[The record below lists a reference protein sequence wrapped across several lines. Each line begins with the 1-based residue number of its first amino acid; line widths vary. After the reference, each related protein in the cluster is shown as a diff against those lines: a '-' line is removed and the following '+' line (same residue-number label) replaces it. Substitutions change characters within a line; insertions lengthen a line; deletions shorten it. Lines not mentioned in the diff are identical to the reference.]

1 MLVAW
6 HAWHRHDTAW
16 DSRVQIRLGL
26 SREECT
32 LEIRMNYL
40 YRRIMSTNQA
50 IWNLKGIFVDQW
62 SPPPNWISAI
72 QWFVQPWEQSAK
84 SERLDHQIFAQLSI
98 DCATAHWVGVCH
110 RLLVLGCWSLRVSA
124 QRQSAFLKTCAEM
137 TLNYNTF
144 NWAGRCD
151 KVEKLRHFGA
161 RQTSHA
167 MRLWDGTCLN
177 TISCYIFEWPS
188 TNPRLFCVLTYHRAS
203 TRRVD
208 VIFGKGSAFVFWFH
222 RRQPA
227 MLFGLK
233 LS

>member
-1 MLVAW
+1 MI
-6 HAWHRHDTAW
+6 TASKLNQCYSVVCAAMGAISQEW
-16 DSRVQIRLGL
+16 PNLCTAVNRLCD
-26 SREECT
+26 CT
-32 LEIRMNYL
+32 LSGSLPSLAGAEVLESESIGTKT
-40 YRRIMSTNQA
+40 IS
-50 IWNLKGIFVDQW
+50 IFENTRWDD
-62 SPPPNWISAI
+62 I
-72 QWFVQPWEQSAK
+72 K
-84 SERLDHQIFAQLSI
+84 L
-98 DCATAHWVGVCH
+98 
-110 RLLVLGCWSLRVSA
+110 
-124 QRQSAFLKTCAEM
+124 
-137 TLNYNTF
+137 NTF

-188 TNPRLFCVLTYHRAS
+188 TNPRLFCVLTCHRAS

-222 RRQPA
+222 RRQPS
-227 MLFGLK
+227 MLFDLK

>member
-1 MLVAW
+1 MNTASKLNQCYSVVCAAMGAISQEWAAW
-6 HAWHRHDTAW
+6 SPNLCTA
-16 DSRVQIRLGL
+16 VNRLCD
-26 SREECT
+26 CT
-32 LEIRMNYL
+32 LSGSFPSLAGAEVLESESIGTKT
-40 YRRIMSTNQA
+40 IS
-50 IWNLKGIFVDQW
+50 IFENMRWDD
-62 SPPPNWISAI
+62 I
-72 QWFVQPWEQSAK
+72 K
-84 SERLDHQIFAQLSI
+84 L
-98 DCATAHWVGVCH
+98 
-110 RLLVLGCWSLRVSA
+110 
-124 QRQSAFLKTCAEM
+124 
-137 TLNYNTF
+137 NTF